1 MGRYVTII
9 RWTAEQAEELAR
21 RARAVRELKAPK
33 EILAAVAKMKII
45 STAYSPSN
53 FFNIVIF
60 EVDDKDFVEANL
72 VTVYYMNTCSM
83 ETYPVLSEADTLK
96 LGDLTQNIFPERMW
110 NYIIWEE
117 TSQSKKISQT

>member
-1 MGRYVTII
+1 MARYVTII

-33 EILAAVAKMKII
+33 EILAAVAKMKMI

-72 VTVYYMNTCSM
+72 VTIYYMNTCSI

-96 LGDLTQNIFPERMW
+96 LGELTEKIFPERL
-110 NYIIWEE
+110 
-117 TSQSKKISQT
+117 

>member
-9 RWTAEQAEELAR
+9 RWTAEQAEELAG

-96 LGDLTQNIFPERMW
+96 LGDLTQNIFPERM
-110 NYIIWEE
+110 
-117 TSQSKKISQT
+117 